1 MGNIR
6 SNLSKVAISF
16 VVLFILYHSAEYAV
30 VFKNNVALFF
40 IFQFLFFLSAW
51 ILGNWIGKNGLGFY
65 GLSLSAFRVKY
76 FLIGIISGVVL
87 YAVPFIVSLSL
98 GIESMT
104 NIPHWI
110 DIVKSSIPF
119 SFGVW
124 FTSFSEDVLT
134 RGTVFGLFNKKLKN
148 VGIIL
153 ISALLYLLNH
163 IYRINDGF
171 ETVSYIFLLG
181 VLFIIPV
188 VITQNL
194 WITGFMHWSG
204 NTFFYITHNI
214 IQTDSQTSFLTPNQI
229 FSIWIMILIP
239 IAYYLGCKY
248 KSKLA

>member
-134 RGTVFGLFNKKLKN
+134 RGTLFLDCLIRSLKTLGL
-148 VGIIL
+148 
-153 ISALLYLLNH
+153 Y
-163 IYRINDGF
+163 
-171 ETVSYIFLLG
+171 
-181 VLFIIPV
+181 
-188 VITQNL
+188 
-194 WITGFMHWSG
+194 
-204 NTFFYITHNI
+204 
-214 IQTDSQTSFLTPNQI
+214 
-229 FSIWIMILIP
+229 
-239 IAYYLGCKY
+239 
-248 KSKLA
+248 